1 MPRESISSAPSLRDF
16 EQVAPLFAALSDAT
30 RLQIVTRL
38 SREGPQSISVLT
50 EETAVSRQA
59 VAKHLQVLEDA
70 GLAESWRNGRE
81 RIFELKPERLALA
94 NLHLEQISRQWDKA
108 LGRLRNLVEKEG

>member
-1 MPRESISSAPSLRDF
+1 MRASTVPTSTFEDF
-16 EQVAPLFAALSDAT
+16 ERVAPLFAALSDAT

-59 VAKHLQVLEDA
+59 VTKHLQVLQDV

-94 NLHLEQISRQWDKA
+94 NQHLDQISRQWDKA
-108 LGRLRNLVEKEG
+108 LGRLQKCVEEEV